1 MIKLNTILTQISSTN
16 TYTPRMNKIK
26 YQSAIECVRP
36 TGLATMPGIEMS
48 HFMMGIT
55 KLAEEPL
62 FIEGASISLQ
72 EKIKYYRRLK
82 EFLRCTVRKG

>member
-1 MIKLNTILTQISSTN
+1 
-16 TYTPRMNKIK
+16 MNKIK

-55 KLAEEPL
+55 KPTEAPL
-62 FIEGASISLQ
+62 FITEGRVNQPA
-72 EKIKYYRRLK
+72 KIDKIGLLIK
-82 EFLRCTVRKG
+82 KVWELNLT